1 MALSHAAALL
11 AALLLAPPAAL
22 ASVWLQI
29 DAGGHSAPVMRLAV
43 DAARDRVVTASDDKT
58 ARLWSLSEGRPV
70 AVLRPPVGPGRVG
83 RLFGAAFDPAGE
95 RVAVA
100 GSGSAAHPPGPSIW
114 VYDAASARFLQRIDA
129 RGEHVRRLAWT
140 PDGRLL
146 VACYEDPGML
156 RAFDATDGAL
166 VFEAAL
172 GGNCQALSA
181 RAQRVAAGSRDGTL
195 HVFRQQGR
203 TIEPVARHRLDA
215 DPFAVDLSPDG
226 ARVAVGY
233 FTTGAGAAVLRT
245 DDGARL
251 LRLRTSVDVERRV
264 RTEDPISRTQAIA
277 WTADGRAVWA
287 AGVVDTPQRTEG
299 RVRAFDAESG
309 RLLADHVAAE
319 DAVLDL
325 AALPAG
331 GPEAVAW
338 ASFAGTW
345 GTASAGGVQVRAT
358 PRVAFLVRRGA
369 AELLL
374 SGDARQVR
382 WLRGAE
388 REPLSFDARVRAIG
402 GDTTGLRPPA
412 TALEGTDDR
421 AASFVNHFEP
431 RVRGERVPMAPREV
445 SRALAYVGRDGDVV
459 LATDLGLRRLDR
471 ALRTVWE
478 VKTATEV
485 RAVNA
490 SADGTLVVST
500 LSDGTVRW
508 WRASDGAL
516 LLTLLA
522 TRDGW
527 VAWTPTGHYDAG
539 PGGESL
545 IGWLVDRPDAVV
557 PDWFGIGRFRE
568 RFHRPDV
575 IDRVLDT
582 RDPAEALRLA
592 DAQRAS
598 ATGLAAV
605 GPAPPGPAG
614 APAPGTAGDAA
625 SPTPAPAPPGSGP
638 AAPQVVAVATTAG
651 AAVDEI
657 RPPVPLEPPPVL
669 APLEPLRIVPPQA
682 PRTFRFTVRL
692 ADAPQPLRVEVRLDG
707 RRVQPQRVALPARPD
722 GSTPAEV
729 TVAVEPGVRTVQL
742 VARAGE
748 RVSEPLRFLVDGD
761 PVAALE
767 PAAADG
773 TLHVLAIGV
782 ARHAD
787 RGLDLLLPAKDARD
801 FAAAMQRQRGALY
814 RDVSVRTLL
823 DGEATA
829 ASIRQALGALRE
841 RVGERDA
848 AVVFLAG
855 HGFNDAQGRFVFAAH
870 DFDRNAPAK
879 ASLDGAT
886 LVDTLA
892 SLRGRGLLFLDTCF
906 AGAVPELLKGVSR
919 DTARLANELSAPEN
933 AVSVFASST
942 GQQESFENARWG
954 NGAFT
959 RAIVDGLGGAARLQQ
974 RPVVTMRSL
983 SPFVTDG
990 VSKLTAGRQTP
1001 VSLIPDVMPD
1011 RILSTLDA
1019 PASR

>member
-1 MALSHAAALL
+1 MALRPRVLL
-11 AALLLAPPAAL
+11 AVATFAAALLLAPPAAL

-58 ARLWSLSEGRPV
+58 ARLWSLSEGRPI

-83 RLFGAAFDPAGE
+83 RLFGAAFDPSGE

-100 GSGSAAHPPGPSIW
+100 GSGSVERAPGPSIW

-140 PDGRLL
+140 PDGALL
-146 VACYEDPGML
+146 LACYENPGML
-156 RAFDATDGAL
+156 RAFAPGDGSL
-166 VFEAAL
+166 VFEVAL
-172 GGNCQALSA
+172 GGNCQALAA
-181 RAQRVAAGSRDGTL
+181 RAQRVVAASRDRTL
-195 HVFRQQGR
+195 HVFRQTGR
-203 TIEPVARHRLDA
+203 SLEPMARHRLEGE
-215 DPFAVDLSPDG
+215 PLAVDLAPDG
-226 ARVAVGY
+226 ERVAVGF
-233 FTTGAGAAVLRT
+233 FTIGAGAVVLRT
-245 DDGARL
+245 GDGGPA
-251 LRLRTSVDVERRV
+251 LRLRTPGDVERRV
-264 RTEDPISRTQAIA
+264 RDDDPISRTQSIA
-277 WTADGRAVWA
+277 WSADGRTVWA
-287 AGVVDTPQRTEG
+287 GGVLDTPQRTEG

-309 RLLADHVAAE
+309 RLLADHATAE

-331 GPEAVAW
+331 AADAVAW
-338 ASFAGTW
+338 ASFAGSW
-345 GTASAGGVQVRAT
+345 GTASLAGAQMRAT
-358 PRVAFLVRRGA
+358 SRVAFLVRRGA
-369 AELLL
+369 SELHL
-374 SGDARQVR
+374 SDDSRRVR
-382 WLRGAE
+382 WLRGAQ
-388 REPLSFDARVRAIG
+388 REPASSDVRTRAVAGDAP
-402 GDTTGLRPPA
+402 GLRVPV
-412 TALEGTDDR
+412 TQLGLFDR
-421 AASFVNHFEP
+421 ASFHVNHHEP
-431 RVRGERVPMAPREV
+431 RVRDQRVPMAASQV

-471 ALRTVWE
+471 SLRTVWE

-508 WRASDGAL
+508 WRADDGAL

-545 IGWLVDRPDAVV
+545 IGWLVDRPDAPV

-582 RDPAEALRLA
+582 RDPVEALRLA

-598 ATGLAAV
+598 ATGLATIGGAPAAA
-605 GPAPPGPAG
+605 GTAPGTPGGASAPIAPPAPPP
-614 APAPGTAGDAA
+614 
-625 SPTPAPAPPGSGP
+625 
-638 AAPQVVAVATTAG
+638 VVAVATTAG
-651 AAVDEI
+651 APVDLI
-657 RPPVPLEPPPVL
+657 RPAVPIDPPPVL
-669 APLEPLRIVPPQA
+669 ASLEPLRIVPPQA

-692 ADAPQPLRVEVRLDG
+692 ADAPQPVRVEVRLDG
-707 RRVQPQRVALPARPD
+707 RRVQPQRVVLPARPD
-722 GSTPAEV
+722 GTTPAEV
-729 TVAVEPGVRTVQL
+729 TLAVDPGMRTVQL

-767 PAAADG
+767 PATPDG

-787 RGLDLLLPAKDARD
+787 RELNLLLPAKDARD
-801 FAAAMQRQRGALY
+801 FVAAMQRQRGLLY
-814 RDVSVRTLL
+814 REVSVRTLV

-829 ASIRQALGALRE
+829 DSIRGALAALRE

-855 HGFNDAQGRFVFAAH
+855 HGFNDARGRFVFAAH
-870 DFDRNAPAK
+870 DFDRHTPAK
-879 ASLDGAT
+879 AALDAAM

-959 RAIVDGLGGAARLQQ
+959 RAIVEGLGGAARLQQ
-974 RPVVTMRSL
+974 RPVVTLRSL

-990 VSKLTAGRQTP
+990 VARLTSGRQTP
-1001 VSLIPDVMPD
+1001 VSLIPDAMPD
-1011 RILSTLDA
+1011 RILSSLDA
-1019 PASR
+1019 PVPR

>member
-1 MALSHAAALL
+1 ML
-11 AALLLAPPAAL
+11 AALLLAPAAAL

-58 ARLWSLSEGRPV
+58 ARLWSLSEGRPI

-100 GSGSAAHPPGPSIW
+100 GSGSVDHAPGPSIW

-156 RAFDATDGAL
+156 RAFDATDGSLA
-166 VFEAAL
+166 FEVAL

-203 TIEPVARHRLDA
+203 TVEPVARHRLDA
-215 DPFAVDLSPDG
+215 DPFAVDLAPDG

-233 FTTGAGAAVLRT
+233 FTAGAGAAVLRT
-245 DDGARL
+245 DDGTRL
-251 LRLRTSVDVERRV
+251 LRLRTSSDVERRV

-277 WTADGRAVWA
+277 WSADGRAVWA
-287 AGVVDTPQRTEG
+287 AGLVDTPQRTEG

-309 RLLADHVAAE
+309 RLLVDHAAAE

-345 GTASAGGVQVRAT
+345 GTASVAGVQVRAA

-382 WLRGAE
+382 WLRGAQ
-388 REPLSFDARVRAIG
+388 REPVSFDARSRALG
-402 GDTTGLRPPA
+402 GDAAGLRPPA
-412 TALEGTDDR
+412 TALDGTDER
-421 AASFVNHFEP
+421 ATSFVNHFEP
-431 RVRGERVPMAPREV
+431 RVRGERVPMSAREV

-471 ALRTVWE
+471 SLRTVWE

-508 WRASDGAL
+508 WRAADGAL

-545 IGWLVDRPDAVV
+545 IGWLVDRPDASV

-575 IDRVLDT
+575 IDRVLDA

-592 DAQRAS
+592 DAQRAN

-605 GPAPPGPAG
+605 AAPPPAPPA
-614 APAPGTAGDAA
+614 AA
-625 SPTPAPAPPGSGP
+625 SVP
-638 AAPQVVAVATTAG
+638 AAPPSVAVATTSG

-657 RPPVPLEPPPVL
+657 RPPVPIDPPPVL

-692 ADAPQPLRVEVRLDG
+692 ADAPQPLRIEARLDG

-722 GSTPAEV
+722 GTTPAEV
-729 TVAVEPGVRTVQL
+729 TLAVDPAVRIVQL
-742 VARAGE
+742 VARSGE

-767 PAAADG
+767 PAVADG
-773 TLHVLAIGV
+773 TLHVLSIGV
-782 ARHAD
+782 ARYAD
-787 RGLDLLLPAKDARD
+787 RGLDLVLAAKDARD
-801 FAAAMQRQRGALY
+801 FAAAMLRQRGLLY
-814 RDVSVRTLL
+814 REVSVRTLV
-823 DGEATA
+823 DNEATA
-829 ASIRQALGALRE
+829 TSIRRALDELPQ

-855 HGFNDAQGRFVFAAH
+855 HGFNDASGRFVFAAH
-870 DFDRNAPAK
+870 DFERSA
-879 ASLDGAT
+879 LRRGAIDAAA

-919 DTARLANELSAPEN
+919 DTARLANELSAAEN

-942 GQQESFENARWG
+942 GQQESFENPRWG

-990 VSKLTAGRQTP
+990 VARLTAGRQTP
-1001 VSLIPDVMPD
+1001 VSLIPDGMPD
-1011 RILSTLDA
+1011 RILSSLDA

>member
-1 MALSHAAALL
+1 MRSAATLAATLL
-11 AALLLAPPAAL
+11 ATLLFAPLGVA

-29 DAGGHSAPVMRLAV
+29 DAGGHAAPVMRLAV

-58 ARLWSLSEGRPV
+58 ARLWSLAEGRPI

-83 RLFGAAFDPAGE
+83 RLFGAAFDPTGE

-100 GSGSAAHPPGPSIW
+100 GSASVEHAPGPSIW
-114 VYDAASARFLQRIDA
+114 VYDAASARFLRRIDA
-129 RGEHVRRLAWT
+129 HGEHVRRLAWT
-140 PDGRLL
+140 PDGALL
-146 VACYEDPGML
+146 LACYENPGML
-156 RAFDATDGAL
+156 RAFDPGDGAM

-172 GGNCQALSA
+172 GGNCQALA
-181 RAQRVAAGSRDGTL
+181 TRAQRVVAGSRDRTL
-195 HVFRQQGR
+195 HVFRQAGR
-203 TIEPVARHRLDA
+203 TLEPVARHRLDG
-215 DPFAVDLSPDG
+215 DPLAVDLAPDG
-226 ARVAVGY
+226 ERVAVGY
-233 FTTGAGAAVLRT
+233 FTIGAGAAVLRT
-245 DDGARL
+245 GDGGAAV
-251 LRLRTSVDVERRV
+251 RLRAPGDVERRV
-264 RTEDPISRTQAIA
+264 RDDDPISRTQAIA
-277 WTADGRAVWA
+277 WSADGRTVWTG
-287 AGVVDTPQRTEG
+287 GVLDTPQRTEG
-299 RVRAFDAESG
+299 RVRAFDPESG
-309 RLLADHVAAE
+309 RLLADHAAAE

-331 GPEAVAW
+331 GADAVAW
-338 ASFAGTW
+338 ASFAGSW
-345 GTASAGGVQVRAT
+345 GTASVAGAQTRAS

-369 AELLL
+369 AELHL
-374 SGDARQVR
+374 SDDARRVR
-382 WLRGAE
+382 WLRGTQ
-388 REPLSFDARVRAIG
+388 REPASFDVRTRALA
-402 GDTTGLRPPA
+402 GDTPGLRAPVTQLGPF
-412 TALEGTDDR
+412 DR
-421 AASFVNHFEP
+421 ATFHVNHHEP
-431 RVRGERVPMAPREV
+431 RVREQRVPMAASEI
-445 SRALAYVGRDGDVV
+445 SRAIAYVGRDGDVV

-471 ALRTVWE
+471 SLRTVWE

-490 SADGTLVVST
+490 SADGALVAAT

-508 WRASDGAL
+508 WRAADGAL

-522 TRDGW
+522 ARDGW

-545 IGWLVDRPDAVV
+545 IGWLLDRSDAPV

-575 IDRVLDT
+575 IDRVLEV

-592 DAQRAS
+592 DAQRA
-598 ATGLAAV
+598 AAGGLAAV
-605 GPAPPGPAG
+605 AVAPSATPPAA
-614 APAPGTAGDAA
+614 APAAA
-625 SPTPAPAPPGSGP
+625 AVPP
-638 AAPQVVAVATTAG
+638 VAVATISG
-651 AAVDEI
+651 APVDAI
-657 RPPVPLEPPPVL
+657 RPPVPIDPPPVL
-669 APLEPLRIVPPQA
+669 APLEPLRIVPPRA

-692 ADAPQPLRVEVRLDG
+692 ADALQPLRVEVRLDG
-707 RRVQPQRVALPARPD
+707 RRVQPQRLVLPARPD
-722 GSTPAEV
+722 GTTPAEV
-729 TVAVEPGVRTVQL
+729 TLEVAPGVRTVQL
-742 VARAGE
+742 VARVGE
-748 RVSEPLRFLVDGD
+748 RTSEPLRFLVDGD

-767 PAAADG
+767 PAAPDG

-801 FAAAMQRQRGALY
+801 FAAAMHRQRGLLY
-814 RDVSVRTLL
+814 REVSVRTLV

-829 ASIRQALGALRE
+829 ASIRGALDALRE

-855 HGFNDAQGRFVFAAH
+855 HGFNDANGRFVFAAH
-870 DFDRNAPAK
+870 DFERDAPRRA
-879 ASLDGAT
+879 ALDAAT

-906 AGAVPELLKGVSR
+906 AGAVPELLRGVSR

-942 GQQESFENARWG
+942 GQQESFENPRWG

-959 RAIVDGLGGAARLQQ
+959 RTIVDGLGGAARLQQ
-974 RPVVTMRSL
+974 RPVVTLRSL

-990 VSKLTAGRQTP
+990 VARLTAGRQTP
-1001 VSLIPDVMPD
+1001 VSLIPDAMPD
-1011 RILSTLDA
+1011 RILSSLDA